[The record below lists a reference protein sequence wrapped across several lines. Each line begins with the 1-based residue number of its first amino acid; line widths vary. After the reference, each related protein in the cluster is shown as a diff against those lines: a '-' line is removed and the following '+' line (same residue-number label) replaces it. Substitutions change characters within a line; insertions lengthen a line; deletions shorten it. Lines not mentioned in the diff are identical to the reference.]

1 MDGVTRLQDFLSS
14 HTSPLVKRA
23 LSSKLADLRT
33 RAGAFGSSS
42 QEKRFINVASGPLG
56 SFVHCKDIPTADR
69 AAEKVDIIGMPG
81 GAKATNPLILIR
93 EGLLAAGFEASIV
106 EGPLLLATTGGN
118 KPALKDMPLGTGSGG
133 DPMKELLTQAA
144 LNLKGKDEEL
154 DVEAGREAKWSSH
167 SLRRL
172 ADTTARRFHVDMG
185 VTEAEIDLYFGWHEK
200 VLLKQRR

>member
-1 MDGVTRLQDFLSS
+1 MNYNIANMFATPVMRFEFKDHKDNLTLLKLINSWQTGKHALVSGAESS
-14 HTSPLVKRA
+14 YLKGDKHIL
-23 LSSKLADLRT
+23 DH
-33 RAGAFGSSS
+33 
-42 QEKRFINVASGPLG
+42 EDG

-69 AAEKVDIIGMPG
+69 AEEKVDIIGAQG
-81 GAKATNPLILIR
+81 GARATNPLIIIR
-93 EGLLAAGFEASIV
+93 EELIAAGFEASIV

-144 LNLKGKDEEL
+144 FNLKGKDEEL

-172 ADTTARRFHVDMG
+172 ADTTRR
-185 VTEAEIDLYFGWHEK
+185 
-200 VLLKQRR
+200 

>member
-1 MDGVTRLQDFLSS
+1 M
-14 HTSPLVKRA
+14 
-23 LSSKLADLRT
+23 
-33 RAGAFGSSS
+33 
-42 QEKRFINVASGPLG
+42 ASGPLG

-69 AAEKVDIIGMPG
+69 ADEKVDIIGTPG
-81 GAKATNPLILIR
+81 GGKATNPLIIIR
-93 EGLLAAGFEASIV
+93 EELLAAGFEASIV

-144 LNLKGKDEEL
+144 FNLKGKDEEL

-172 ADTTARRFHVDMG
+172 ADTTARRFRVDMD

-200 VLLKQRR
+200 VLLKEMQRHYAAMIIRERMKQARITGMM